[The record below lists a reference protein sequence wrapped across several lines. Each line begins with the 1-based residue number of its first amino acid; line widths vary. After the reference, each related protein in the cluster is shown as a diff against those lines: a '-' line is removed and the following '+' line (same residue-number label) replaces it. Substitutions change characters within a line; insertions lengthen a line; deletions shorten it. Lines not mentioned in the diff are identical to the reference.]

1 MTMKKILFIALMIPC
16 FASALKVEGASDW
29 VMVGKG
35 STGDVIF
42 IDKQSIKRIEDS
54 VTFWD
59 RTNFSSRNQ
68 DGNLS
73 FKTSITVNCR
83 TKESILRYFMAYD
96 DLDNRGILTESFAAP
111 ATATWEPIV
120 PGSAYAKEMQFVCS
134 KK

>member
-16 FASALKVEGASDW
+16 FASALKVVGASDW

-35 STGDVIF
+35 SNGDVIY
-42 IDKQSIKRIEDS
+42 IDAESIQRNVDYI
-54 VTFWD
+54 TFWD
-59 RTNFSSRNQ
+59 RTNLSSRNQ

-73 FKTSITVNCR
+73 FKTNITVNCR
-83 TKESILRYFMAYD
+83 TKESILVYFMAFD

-111 ATATWEPIV
+111 YTTTWQPIV
-120 PGSAYAKEMQFVCS
+120 PGSAYAKEMQFVCN